1 LSRSKS
7 KKIICSSACRSK
19 DKCKYDHLFRP
30 IARDNANGMSVR
42 SSFIK
47 YGIPLGY
54 QNILTQRMIKLGYK
68 LRSEVHDSVE
78 QPTVVKPA
86 ITSLQ

>member
-1 LSRSKS
+1 
-7 KKIICSSACRSK
+7 
-19 DKCKYDHLFRP
+19 
-30 IARDNANGMSVR
+30 MSVR

-54 QNILTQRMIKLGYK
+54 QNILTQSMINLGYK
-68 LRSEVHDSVE
+68 LRSEVQDGVE
-78 QPTVVKPA
+78 QLTVEPV